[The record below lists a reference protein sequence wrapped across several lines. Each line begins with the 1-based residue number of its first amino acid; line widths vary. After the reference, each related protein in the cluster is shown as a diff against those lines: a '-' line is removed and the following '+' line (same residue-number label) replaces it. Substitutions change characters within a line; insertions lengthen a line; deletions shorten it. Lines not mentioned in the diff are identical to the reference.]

1 MEKQAWKLSAIKGE
15 PNLAIL
21 WEVRQMILKKAI
33 SSQKATSNLTKVFQA
48 EKPFLAEKSIL
59 AEKPFLTKKP
69 LHYDAFETISFG
81 NNFPADDLF
90 YHLQHELVILNWTH
104 KFMIKVHYHS
114 FVIGQKPNEMH
125 LFEMKNKQTFYS
137 ILMLCPW
144 KGVKDTIVRQ
154 TNKILGK
161 S

>member
-1 MEKQAWKLSAIKGE
+1 M
-15 PNLAIL
+15 
-21 WEVRQMILKKAI
+21 KKAI

-59 AEKPFLTKKP
+59 AEKQFLTKKP

-81 NNFPADDLF
+81 NNLF

-137 ILMLCPW
+137 ILMLCSW